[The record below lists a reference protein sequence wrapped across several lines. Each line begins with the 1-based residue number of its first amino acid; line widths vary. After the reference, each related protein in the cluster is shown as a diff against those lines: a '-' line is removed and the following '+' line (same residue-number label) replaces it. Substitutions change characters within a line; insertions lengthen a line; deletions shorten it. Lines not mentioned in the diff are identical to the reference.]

1 MSNSGL
7 SYIMFFFLMKGAR
20 SEDIFLKS
28 LIWECSVMNETLNK
42 THVHVCS
49 GYTCTSTWRSSTM
62 ECKKNKWELPPPSHF
77 KLLILY
83 SIHKT
88 CGINLFT
95 TAVKCSLF
103 CTVLIFKHKQCIMGA
118 GWVGDTSDRLQY
130 VTHVIERVMGRQ
142 WMTGMVV

>member
-7 SYIMFFFLMKGAR
+7 SFIMFFFFNAR
-20 SEDIFLKS
+20 CKVRRHIFEKFNLRMQCHKWDAKQDACACVQR
-28 LIWECSVMNETLNK
+28 LHM
-42 THVHVCS
+42 HVYVEKQHD
-49 GYTCTSTWRSSTM
+49 GM
-62 ECKKNKWELPPPSHF
+62 QKNKWELPPPSHF